1 MTDWWKE
8 SLNTL
13 WERYVDV
20 HTSFENDIDPGI
32 WEKSL
37 GNLALAELGTLT
49 GLMPWK
55 EVEQAL
61 QTELEVPIQT
71 GSVEILAF
79 WANLVAGEIGKG
91 DERNEAELSPIL
103 ATIGQAMLERLEAKG
118 DEGITGTMLKAE
130 LLISEAL
137 ISMEDRQRIEG
148 EVVRSLMVE
157 IARLEA
163 QIEEGSSGEKDIGFL
178 LNTERILREL
188 GLGNEVGKSIASLI
202 GKFDPKSEY
211 TSVTSQLY
219 RWAKD
224 SGVDWEVI
232 GALVNKVGE
241 VVLED
246 IDNRAKDDLLSILV
260 DWQVVNGEDQQAEE
274 TLLAMSD
281 PWERLDAAKPLI
293 RKVMAG
299 HDWEKVGQIGEK
311 LNLVNLDRHHT
322 WEYSILNQGISLA
335 KEDDFFILE
344 QSEML
349 RHMQSGLADSRLVE
363 LVKVM
368 RECPGEELR
377 EVVEARIDA
386 RLENEANTLLTLVA
400 VQALLYIRSQEE

>member
-8 SLNTL
+8 SLDTL

-20 HTSFENDIDPGI
+20 HTSFEGDKDPSI

-37 GNLALAELGTLT
+37 SKLALAELGTLT
-49 GLMPWK
+49 GLMPWE
-55 EVEQAL
+55 EVTQAL
-61 QTELEVPIQT
+61 KTELEVPVQT
-71 GSVEILAF
+71 GSVDILAF
-79 WANLVAGEIGKG
+79 WANLIAGEIGRG
-91 DERNEAELSPIL
+91 YEGNEAELSPIL

-130 LLISEAL
+130 LLISGAV

-148 EVVRSLMVE
+148 EVVGSLMVE
-157 IARLEA
+157 IARLET

-188 GLGNEVGKSIASLI
+188 GLGSEVGKRIESLI

-211 TSVTSQLY
+211 TLVTSQLY

-232 GALVNKVGE
+232 GVLVDKVGE

-246 IDNRAKDDLLSILV
+246 IDPRAKDDLLTILV
-260 DWQVVNGEDQQAEE
+260 DWQVMSGEDQRAEE
-274 TLLAMSD
+274 SLLAMSD
-281 PWERLDAAKPLI
+281 LWKRLDAAKPLI
-293 RKVMAG
+293 RKVVAG
-299 HDWEKVGQIGEK
+299 HDWGKVGQIGEK

-335 KEDDFFILE
+335 GEGDFFILE
-344 QSEML
+344 QPEML
-349 RHMQSGLADSRLVE
+349 RHMQSGLADTRLVE

-368 RECPGEELR
+368 GGCQGDKLR

-386 RLENEANTLLTLVA
+386 CLENEVNTLLTLVA
-400 VQALLYIRSQEE
+400 VQALLYIRSQE